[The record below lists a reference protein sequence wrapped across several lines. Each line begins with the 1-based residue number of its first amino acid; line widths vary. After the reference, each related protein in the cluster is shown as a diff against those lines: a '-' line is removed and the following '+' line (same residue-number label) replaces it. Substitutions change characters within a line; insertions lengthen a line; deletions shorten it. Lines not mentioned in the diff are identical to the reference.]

1 MKKMPVEEWEYLVDL
16 LMMELDERLPY
27 PNI

>member
-16 LMMELDERLPY
+16 LMMELDEQLPY